1 MNETGFYL
9 FQKNG
14 IYYLGFTD
22 EDGIRR
28 QKSTKC
34 KIKHEAV
41 KKVSDFKKFLS
52 EEHTAK
58 RISISKFKTEFLG
71 YAKTNYASHTVY
83 LYEQMLSHF
92 IRICGDL
99 PLSKYTPKHYDLYK
113 VTRLKEFVRGKIPK
127 KAEKRVM
134 NPITVNIE
142 LRSLRAVFNT
152 ARRWEYI
159 EKNPFD
165 GMSQIPIPK
174 RTPAFMT
181 ADDVENMLKVI
192 TRPWLKDVLIFA
204 VNTGMRRGEL
214 LSLRWQDVDVK
225 LRVARIVNR
234 DDFTTKSG
242 EERVVALNDA
252 ALAVVQRC
260 VKSEKHEY
268 LFSREDGIRLLPDWL
283 TAAFKDA
290 ARNAG
295 LSEGIHLH
303 STRHSFAS
311 LLVGNGTSLFTVSK
325 LLGHSN
331 AKTSEIYSHLLP
343 QHLHNEVDKLNV
355 GGNPKTSMN

>member
-1 MNETGFYL
+1 MAQSAIYL
-9 FQKNG
+9 FIKKG
-14 IYYLGFTD
+14 HYYISYFD
-22 EDGIRR
+22 ESGHRR
-28 QKSTKC
+28 QKSTHC
-34 KIKHEAV
+34 KSKSDAV
-41 KKVSDFKKFLS
+41 KVLSEFKKFLAEVNS
-52 EEHTAK
+52 SK
-58 RISISKFKTEFLG
+58 RISLAAFTKEFLVF
-71 YAKTNYASHTVY
+71 AKTNYAHHTVY
-83 LYEQMLSHF
+83 LYEKMLGHF
-92 IRICGDL
+92 LRICGDL
-99 PLSKYTPKHYDLYK
+99 PLTKYTPKHYDLYK
-113 VTRLKEFVRGKIPK
+113 VTRLKEFVQGKIPK
-127 KAEKRVM
+127 KALKRAM

-152 ARRWEYI
+152 ALRWEYI

-165 GMSQIPIPK
+165 GLAQIPIPK
-174 RTPAFMT
+174 RTPAFLT
-181 ADDVENMLKVI
+181 ADDVESMLKVI

-214 LSLRWQDVDVK
+214 LSLRWQDVDAN

-260 VKSEKHEY
+260 AKSDKHEY
-268 LFSREDGIRLLPDWL
+268 LFSREDGMRLLPDWL
-283 TAAFKDA
+283 TAAFKNA
-290 ARNAG
+290 ARKAG

-311 LLVGNGTSLFTVSK
+311 LLVGSGTSLFTVSK

-355 GGNPKTSMN
+355 GGNPKKGR